1 VAACIAITLLPQL
14 VTSTYY
20 RNILVV
26 GLLYA
31 VVACSWDLTLGYAGV
46 FNFAQVATFG
56 VGSYATGIL
65 ALRGVPPLVSMLI
78 AVIVG
83 VVFNAVVAIPVL
95 RLRGVYVALLTFGAA
110 QLAGSVALGW
120 TSVTGGSTGLV
131 LVPDLIFGRFDFNIS
146 PTAYLYTAEILL
158 ACTVGAL
165 HWLVRS
171 PFGRSLVAGR
181 DAEDY
186 AASRGIP
193 LGRQRVLALAVG
205 AAFASAAG
213 AVFAMYLSSASP
225 TIFGFS
231 TATLVL
237 SMVLVG
243 GAGTIY
249 GPALAA
255 VALTVLQN
263 TRGLAGLGPVT
274 FMVIAVLILLVLRFL
289 PGGLGDIGKT
299 ARRVYSWRRGGQ
311 RPEPGDVAALSRD
324 DGGEDPVTAA
334 KGA

>member
-1 VAACIAITLLPQL
+1 MRLFSWRSTAAFLVVIVVAAALPL
-14 VTSTYY
+14 ALTSTYY

-31 VVACSWDLTLGYAGV
+31 VVASSWDLTLGYAGV

-56 VGSYATGIL
+56 VGAYATAIL
-65 ALRGVPPLVSMLI
+65 ALHGIPPLVSMMLAI
-78 AVIVG
+78 VIG
-83 VVFNAVVAIPVL
+83 VLFNGVVAIPVL
-95 RLRGVYVALLTFGAA
+95 RLRGVYVALLTFAAA
-110 QLAGSVALGW
+110 QLAGSIALGW
-120 TSVTGGSTGLV
+120 TDVTGGSTGIV
-131 LVPDLIFGRFDFNIS
+131 LVPDLIVGRFDFNIS
-146 PTAYLYTAEILL
+146 PVAYLYLAEGLL
-158 ACTVGAL
+158 VVTVAFL

-171 PFGRSLVAGR
+171 PFGLSLVAAR
-181 DAEDY
+181 DAEGY

-193 LGRQRVLALAVG
+193 LGRQRVISLAIGAV
-205 AAFASAAG
+205 FTSAAG

-255 VALTVLQN
+255 IGLTVLQN
-263 TRGLAGLGPVT
+263 TRQVAGLGPVT
-274 FMVIAVLILLVLRFL
+274 FMIIAVLIILVLRFL
-289 PGGLGDIGKT
+289 PGGLWDATKHV
-299 ARRVYSWRRGGQ
+299 RRHP
-311 RPEPGDVAALSRD
+311 RPAPAAPGEEAAN
-324 DGGEDPVTAA
+324 P
-334 KGA
+334 

>member
-1 VAACIAITLLPQL
+1 MRLPSWRSAATVVAVVVVAAVLPL
-14 VTSTYY
+14 VLTSTYY
-20 RNILVV
+20 RSILVV

-31 VVACSWDLTLGYAGV
+31 VVASSWDLTLGYAGV

-56 VGSYATGIL
+56 VGAYATAIL
-65 ALRGVPPLVSMLI
+65 ALHGIQPLVSMMLAI
-78 AVIVG
+78 VIG
-83 VVFNAVVAIPVL
+83 VLFNGVVAIPVL
-95 RLRGVYVALLTFGAA
+95 RLRGVYVALLTFAAA
-110 QLAGSVALGW
+110 QLVGSIALGW
-120 TSVTGGSTGLV
+120 TDVTGGSTGIV
-131 LVPDLIFGRFDFNIS
+131 MVPDLIIARFDYNIS
-146 PTAYLYTAEILL
+146 PVAYLYLAEGLL
-158 ACTVGAL
+158 VITVGFL

-171 PFGRSLVAGR
+171 PFGLSLVAAR

-193 LGRQRVLALAVG
+193 LGRHRVIALAIG
-205 AAFASAAG
+205 AVFTSASG

-255 VALTVLQN
+255 IALTFLQN
-263 TRGLAGLGPVT
+263 TRQVAGLGPVT
-274 FMVIAVLILLVLRFL
+274 FIIIAVLIILVLRFL
-289 PGGLGDIGKT
+289 PGGLWDATK
-299 ARRVYSWRRGGQ
+299 R
-311 RPEPGDVAALSRD
+311 LSRRSR
-324 DGGEDPVTAA
+324 PAPTAPHEETA
-334 KGA
+334 NP